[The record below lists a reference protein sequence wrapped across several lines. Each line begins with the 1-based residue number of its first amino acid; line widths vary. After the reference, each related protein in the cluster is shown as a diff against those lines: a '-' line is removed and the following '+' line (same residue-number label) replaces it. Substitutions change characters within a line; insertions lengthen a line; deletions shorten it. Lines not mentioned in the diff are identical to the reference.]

1 MDLSFWMTP
10 PARFR
15 PSAVLRL
22 GPTLPSKDQIARSIN
37 ALARAGFG
45 GVLLDLDPDVPRETR
60 RSLPKALAVALKRL
74 EQVSSESPEGPHK
87 EEIRVWLGE
96 GIWRIGARAL
106 LEEKP
111 QTAGLRLGIER
122 CLGLEDARRQAA
134 REEALGVYILSL
146 RQGLV
151 LNGLELLDGDTRPAE
166 DGSEMLVAV
175 SECSPQ
181 APDALGRL
189 DLLNPKVA
197 NQLVR
202 STVRHCLAR
211 AGSGKADLAAIAG
224 VCLPRPATGCVN
236 QGTALWT
243 KRMPRLYEERWG
255 EEVLPLLPLL
265 WFDAPGAERFR
276 WRYRTLVAELLES
289 YFLRPLA
296 EWCRESGAQA
306 IGPVGRS
313 DSPSA
318 DWLESGAPPL
328 FSAGLLDA
336 SGACGAAVASRSLF
350 ALKTAFSTVR
360 KIPSHP
366 ANGVTDSAGEAKA
379 DVLCEIGAGAG
390 RSPAALL
397 HLSADAGRC
406 LAMGPG
412 ALLAA
417 TSPASLAGDGKRS
430 SGAMPLIESQPWWPH
445 LEACNR
451 AFARWRAVLDQGRR
465 RTGLLVI
472 VPSDSIAALAR
483 TPLPENMAGIEGAP
497 ERGQGGNAREIEEPF
512 LQMLRILSGRH
523 LDFDLADEET
533 IARHGK
539 AQANAFLVG
548 AREYTTVALPPA
560 LSWRENTIKELRRF
574 VRKGGSVVAA
584 RPIAPEV
591 DFQPS
596 SDIERLAQEFPN
608 LYIVERPGR
617 EVAFQVNR
625 VDPKMCLIRPRG
637 ECRVESL
644 LVQRRRTESRD
655 LFFVTNASCANAS
668 CASAS
673 REDAVEA
680 LLSLQANGAVRLLD
694 PWNGTVFAIET
705 REEKGALTFPFT
717 FHPGQ
722 SALFA
727 VGGERDPNDPPYE
740 APPRATSELPL
751 DDTWECERL
760 DPNLMPLRTCRTVLD
775 GGALSPPQSV
785 ELARVEVAGGSYPR
799 ETRIPDQKETEGLQ
813 DSPETAPRDN
823 GVTLTFPFDSRIDG
837 EGRRVELLVE
847 RCAGQTVRFNG
858 EPLQLAVTDPL
869 IDPAFGR
876 ANVSALLRPGPN
888 EVVIRFGGDAPP
900 VVEAPILA
908 GDFAVE
914 LAPGGEPTPI
924 AEPDVLTNGSWTD
937 QGYPYYA
944 GRMRYRQKVAW
955 PPERAS
961 TGESGEQ
968 RFFIALRD
976 PAGAAFSVRVAG
988 HDPVSLFFPPWRVE
1002 ITRLVQPENEDLE
1015 IEVAGTL
1022 QNLFGVEN
1030 ATRPLANAGESAPGV
1045 ALEAPP
1051 NDWRI
1056 SRRKPSIIP
1065 FGLVGGA
1072 VIEVFDPAAAP
1083 ALSATP
1089 AREETQETDSEEDER
1104 DDAGEDPAQM
1114 PDRGEDN
1121 A

>member
-1 MDLSFWMTP
+1 LS
-10 PARFR
+10 
-15 PSAVLRL
+15 
-22 GPTLPSKDQIARSIN
+22 
-37 ALARAGFG
+37 
-45 GVLLDLDPDVPRETR
+45 
-60 RSLPKALAVALKRL
+60 KALAVALKRL
-74 EQVSSESPEGPHK
+74 EQVSSESPEEPHR
-87 EEIRVWLGE
+87 EETRAWLGE
-96 GIWRIGARAL
+96 GIWGIGARAL

-122 CLGLEDARRQAA
+122 CLALEDARRQAA
-134 REEALGVYILSL
+134 REEVLGVYILSL

-151 LNGLELLDGDTRPAE
+151 LNGLELLDEDTRPAE

-175 SECSPQ
+175 SERSPQ

-197 NQLVR
+197 NQLVG

-243 KRMPRLYEERWG
+243 KRMPRLYGERWG

-289 YFLRPLA
+289 CFLRPLA
-296 EWCRESGAQA
+296 EWCRGSGAQA

-318 DWLESGAPPL
+318 DWLESGAPRPL
-328 FSAGLLDA
+328 FACGQDA
-336 SGACGAAVASRSLF
+336 SSAWGAAVASRSLF

-360 KIPSHP
+360 QIPSHS
-366 ANGVTDSAGEAKA
+366 ANGATDSVGEKKA
-379 DVLCEIGAGAG
+379 DVLCEIAAGAS

-430 SGAMPLIESQPWWPH
+430 SGAMPLIETQPWWPH

-451 AFARWRAVLDQGRR
+451 AFARWRAVLDQGHR

-483 TPLPENMAGIEGAP
+483 TPLPENMAAIEGAR
-497 ERGQGGNAREIEEPF
+497 ECAQGGNAREIEEPF

-523 LDFDLADEET
+523 LDFDLADEEI

-548 AREYTTVALPPA
+548 AREYTTVVLPPA

-596 SDIERLAQEFPN
+596 SDIESLAQEFPN
-608 LYIVERPGR
+608 LYIVERAGR
-617 EVAFQVNR
+617 EIAFQVNR
-625 VDPKMCLIRPRG
+625 VDPKTCLIRPRG
-637 ECRVESL
+637 ECSVESL
-644 LVQRRRTESRD
+644 LVQHRRTESRD

-668 CASAS
+668 

-680 LLSLQANGAVRLLD
+680 LFSLQTNGAVRLLD
-694 PWNGTVFAIET
+694 PWNGTVFSVET

-751 DDTWECERL
+751 DDTWEFERL

-775 GGALSPPQSV
+775 GGALSPPRSV
-785 ELARVEVAGGSYPR
+785 ELARVEIARGSYPR
-799 ETRIPDQKETEGLQ
+799 ETGIPDQKETEGLQ
-813 DSPETAPRDN
+813 DSPETAARDT

-858 EPLQLAVTDPL
+858 EPLHLAVTDPL
-869 IDPAFGR
+869 IDPAFGW
-876 ANVSALLRPGPN
+876 ANVSALLRPGAN
-888 EVVIRFGGDAPP
+888 EVAIHFEVAASSL
-900 VVEAPILA
+900 VEAPILA

-914 LAPGGEPTPI
+914 LAPGGGPTPI

-988 HDPVSLFFPPWRVE
+988 HAPVALLFPPWRVE
-1002 ITRLVQPENEDLE
+1002 ITRLIQPENEDLE

-1022 QNLFGVEN
+1022 QNLLELGN
-1030 ATRPLANAGESAPGV
+1030 AARPLANAGESAPGV
-1045 ALEAPP
+1045 DLEAPF
-1051 NDWRI
+1051 NDGRI
-1056 SRRKPSIIP
+1056 ARRKPSIIP

-1089 AREETQETDSEEDER
+1089 APEETQETDSEEDER
-1104 DDAGEDPAQM
+1104 DDAGENPAQM
-1114 PDRGEDN
+1114 PDSGEDN